1 VTARRALP
9 LGARR
14 FGRVNW
20 LGLATLYRRE
30 MWRLQNDYID
40 SLLGPALTNLLFM
53 LIFKIAAGG
62 QTATVGGLPLADFVA
77 PGLLMFAAGER
88 AFSGA
93 CASLVF
99 DKLEGMIADI
109 IMAPLTAGER
119 LLAYAG
125 AAVTSGL
132 VCAAASAAVL
142 WPFAHFGLA
151 EPLALVYFALA
162 GTLLLALLG
171 TLAGLWAQRWDHFA
185 ALLTYFLIPFSYLSG
200 MFYAIGGLP
209 PLAQWL
215 IAANPLYYVIDGV
228 RFGLTGIAETRIW
241 PGALLLLVLDLALA
255 ALLYR
260 LFRRGWR
267 VKS

>member
-1 VTARRALP
+1 
-9 LGARR
+9 
-14 FGRVNW
+14 
-20 LGLATLYRRE
+20 
-30 MWRLQNDYID
+30 MK
-40 SLLGPALTNLLFM
+40 PAS
-53 LIFKIAAGG
+53 GG
-62 QTATVGGLPLADFVA
+62 QNATAGGLPLADFVA
-77 PGLLMFAAGER
+77 AGLLMFAAGER

-109 IMAPLTAGER
+109 IMAPLSAGER

-132 VCAAASAAVL
+132 ICAAASAAVL
-142 WPFAHFGLA
+142 WPFTHFGLA
-151 EPLALVYFALA
+151 QPLALAYFALA

-171 TLAGLWAQRWDHFA
+171 ILAGLCAQRWDHFA

-200 MFYAIGGLP
+200 MFYATDGLP
-209 PLAQWL
+209 VLGRWL

-228 RFGLTGIAETRIW
+228 RFGLTGIAETQIW
-241 PGALLLLVLDLALA
+241 PGALLLLVLDLMLA
-255 ALLYR
+255 GLLYR

-267 VKS
+267 IKS